1 MYDPILTFQVD
12 NKTKM
17 SSVNLASLGSPS
29 EVLQVTTQSANKAL
43 GPSQVLIKMKVRPVN
58 PADVFSILGVYPGF
72 TPSSFPCTP
81 GLEGMGVVSQV
92 GSGVSGFAVGDRVV
106 PFMPPYV
113 QSGCG
118 TWQDF
123 LVIDQKDLVVCL
135 VFYWILYVRTDPLWI

>member
-1 MYDPILTFQVD
+1 
-12 NKTKM
+12 M
-17 SSVNLASLGSPS
+17 SSVSLASLGSPAD
-29 EVLQVTTQSANKAL
+29 VLQVTPSTNASKSL
-43 GPSQVLIKMKVRPVN
+43 GPSQVLLKMKIRPVN

-92 GSGVSGFAVGDRVV
+92 GSGVTNFAVGDRVV

-113 QSGCG
+113 QTGCG

-123 LVIDQKDLVVCL
+123 LIIEQKDLVVR
-135 VFYWILYVRTDPLWI
+135 FA